1 MAGRLLTLVAL
12 PLVALLPFVEGFQ
25 LVPAR
30 PLFQRIA
37 AVVPPRSA
45 LALVCMGMPGSKITG
60 RGEPSLGG
68 GASLPR
74 PIPLPPLSLPSRFR
88 YFCRNPFMDPVL
100 LARALHRPNPDCPRK
115 NGTGM
120 DQYDIAVDG
129 VKCKNGKLG
138 KVIYD
143 KILADQ
149 KRMYTQRPMAGFRA
163 GTIPPQIMPR
173 IKFAAVEQLCSQT
186 CEAALEEEGLT
197 MLKGQEELSTTNGLE
212 FPGFDV
218 ADVPAF
224 CKASQWKP
232 GNDVSFRAFGVKATG
247 GGGTVDPFPEAQT
260 PEGISLSTSA
270 TLF

>member
-1 MAGRLLTLVAL
+1 LHGQVKGQKKVQCFKWPRTVVQLCELSTFKMAGRLLTLVAL

-129 VKCKNGKLG
+129 ARCKNGKLG

-163 GTIPPQIMPR
+163 GLLVNSPQVLDDGRLRMQQKVPNNTIAP
-173 IKFAAVEQLCSQT
+173 V
-186 CEAALEEEGLT
+186 
-197 MLKGQEELSTTNGLE
+197 
-212 FPGFDV
+212 
-218 ADVPAF
+218 
-224 CKASQWKP
+224 
-232 GNDVSFRAFGVKATG
+232 
-247 GGGTVDPFPEAQT
+247 
-260 PEGISLSTSA
+260 
-270 TLF
+270 